1 MAEQKIIISI
11 QVNERE
17 SKNTNKA
24 LKVTKDNFDKLTAAE
39 QKAII
44 ADKQLSLSAKQ
55 LDKDLTA
62 KAAAANAAA
71 AATDNMRA
79 TSGLN
84 NAIIM
89 ETSRL
94 ASDASFGF
102 TAIANNLS
110 QLVNLVQM
118 NVKAT
123 GSFAGALRG
132 LFTAQAAFLV
142 GIQLL
147 ITYGDDLFKMLMK
160 NSAAAIDLF
169 KVFKDAGK
177 EVSSTS
183 GKFETYVRTLQDSN
197 KSQAEQAKAVN
208 GLKREF
214 PDYIAQLK
222 SADLTLTDV
231 ANKTKE
237 ATEQNNLYRESLKK
251 LALARAAQNQIEE
264 ESSAIIQAKIDFEE
278 RLRYI
283 EEQGDTGFELGIT
296 PEDAKIAVELYKSVY
311 DEIDQ
316 MNLTS
321 YEKEDELIKRKQ
333 ADRRIAT
340 GEFLA
345 SHYDELQ
352 EVIKVR
358 DKNIQ
363 SLIKYTIIETDT
375 VKGGIGKRNAAYK
388 AGDLDFE
395 KERQQS
401 RERELKSI
409 IKNEVALLLIES
421 GGIKERARIKQK
433 EFVEDEKR
441 KLDAFKRRT
450 KDQNAIIEATRLSEE
465 AIRNSETELNKY
477 IIRINDETNTK
488 LLQMEN
494 DFAKERYD
502 NKVKNDAE
510 FAELELLEE
519 TAHIGNEGRRARKLF
534 DLDTE
539 QLEQKKQRLEAE
551 MAFNATFMMG
561 LASDHK
567 TQIQLQEELTQV
579 EQDLSMKRIKIAEAE
594 AFAKREGLRV
604 TGDALG
610 AFAELAGKSTGEG
623 KALAIASTLIST
635 YQTAQSAYES
645 QFKPIAL
652 ADSPIRG
659 ALAAAAAIARGLAQV
674 KQIQSVKVPKEKGGG
689 GAKGAVSIQA
699 PDFNVVGA
707 SQTSQLAE
715 SVAGQQAKPV
725 KAFVVG
731 KDISTQQELDRNI
744 TNTASF
750 G

>member
-24 LKVTKDNFDKLTAAE
+24 LKITKDNFDKLTAAE

-44 ADKQLSLSAKQ
+44 ADKQLSLAAKQ

-110 QLVNLVQM
+110 QLVNLVQL
-118 NVKAT
+118 NAKAT
-123 GSFAGALRG
+123 GSFAGALKG
-132 LFTAQAAFLV
+132 LFTAQAGLLI

-147 ITYGDDLFKMLMK
+147 ITFGDDLYKGFIRLVKGSQLIKETM
-160 NSAAAIDLF
+160 S
-169 KVFKDAGK
+169 DAG
-177 EVSSTS
+177 STVES
-183 GKFETYVRTLQDSN
+183 TAGNFEMYIRTLQDSN
-197 KSQAEQAKAVN
+197 KSQEEQAEAIHLLN
-208 GLKREF
+208 QEF
-214 PDYIAQLK
+214 PEYVKSLK
-222 SADLTLTDV
+222 DAELTLKDV
-231 ANKTKE
+231 ANQTKE
-237 ATEQNNLYRESLKK
+237 ATRVTDLYRESIVRLAQSEAAKQKIQQLASEQVQITIDADLRLKELNSTEREAIELQQK
-251 LALARAAQNQIEE
+251 LNKLQEKSN
-264 ESSAIIQAKIDFEE
+264 IIQNDKKGFRVSE
-278 RLRYI
+278 RALQR
-283 EEQGDTGFELGIT
+283 E
-296 PEDAKIAVELYKSVY
+296 
-311 DEIDQ
+311 
-316 MNLTS
+316 N
-321 YEKEDELIKRKQ
+321 ELIMRQFTMRERKIMQ
-333 ADRRIAT
+333 TIFA
-340 GEFLA
+340 
-345 SHYDELQ
+345 
-352 EVIKVR
+352 R
-358 DKNIQ
+358 DKDIASRNEDMD
-363 SLIKYTIIETDT
+363 SLMKFVDLEIELNE
-375 VKGGIGKRNAAYK
+375 KGAGSRAKRNAAYK

-409 IKNEVALLLIES
+409 IKNEKAILLIES

-441 KLDAFKRRT
+441 RLDAFKRRT

-488 LLQMEN
+488 LLQMDN

-539 QLEQKKQRLEAE
+539 QLEQKKRRLQAE
-551 MAFNATFMMG
+551 MGFNSTFMMG
-561 LASDHK
+561 LASSTQ

-623 KALAIASTLIST
+623 KAMAIASTLIST
-635 YQTAQSAYES
+635 YQTAQSAFES

-674 KQIQSVKVPKEKGGG
+674 KQIQSVKVPGGKSG
-689 GAKGAVSIQA
+689 GAGRGSVSIQS

-707 SQTSQLAE
+707 SQTSQLSEAIATQE
-715 SVAGQQAKPV
+715 AKPV

>member
-24 LKVTKDNFDKLTAAE
+24 LKITKDNFDKLTAAE

-44 ADKQLSLSAKQ
+44 ADKQLSLAAKQ

-110 QLVNLVQM
+110 QLVNLVQL
-118 NVKAT
+118 NAKAT
-123 GSFAGALRG
+123 GSFAGALKG
-132 LFTAQAAFLV
+132 LFTAQAGLLI

-147 ITYGDDLFKMLMK
+147 ITFGDDLYKGFIRLVKGSQLIKETM
-160 NSAAAIDLF
+160 S
-169 KVFKDAGK
+169 DAG
-177 EVSSTS
+177 STVES
-183 GKFETYVRTLQDSN
+183 TAGNFEMYIRTLQDSN
-197 KSQAEQAKAVN
+197 KSQEEQAEAIHLLN
-208 GLKREF
+208 EEF
-214 PDYIAQLK
+214 PEYVK
-222 SADLTLTDV
+222 SLEDAELTLKDV
-231 ANKTKE
+231 ANQTKE
-237 ATEQNNLYRESLKK
+237 ATRVTDLYRESIVRLAQSEAAKQKIQQLASEQVQITIDADLRLKELNSTEREAIELQQK
-251 LALARAAQNQIEE
+251 LNKLQEKSN
-264 ESSAIIQAKIDFEE
+264 IIQNDKKGFRVSE
-278 RLRYI
+278 RALQR
-283 EEQGDTGFELGIT
+283 E
-296 PEDAKIAVELYKSVY
+296 
-311 DEIDQ
+311 
-316 MNLTS
+316 N
-321 YEKEDELIKRKQ
+321 ELIMRQFTMRERKIMQ
-333 ADRRIAT
+333 TIFA
-340 GEFLA
+340 
-345 SHYDELQ
+345 
-352 EVIKVR
+352 R
-358 DKNIQ
+358 DKDIASRNEDMD
-363 SLIKYTIIETDT
+363 SLMKFVDLEIELNE
-375 VKGGIGKRNAAYK
+375 KGAGSRAKRNAAYK

-409 IKNEVALLLIES
+409 IKNEKAILLIES

-441 KLDAFKRRT
+441 RLDAFKRRT

-488 LLQMEN
+488 LLQMDN

-539 QLEQKKQRLEAE
+539 QLEQKKQRLQAE

-561 LASDHK
+561 LASDQQ

-623 KALAIASTLIST
+623 KAMAIASTLIST
-635 YQTAQSAYES
+635 YQTAQSAFES

-674 KQIQSVKVPKEKGGG
+674 KQIQSVKVPGGKSG
-689 GAKGAVSIQA
+689 GAGRGSVSIQS

-707 SQTSQLAE
+707 SQTSQLSEAIATQE
-715 SVAGQQAKPV
+715 AKPV

>member
-24 LKVTKDNFDKLTAAE
+24 LKITKDNFDKLTAAE

-44 ADKQLSLSAKQ
+44 ADKQLSLAAKQ

-110 QLVNLVQM
+110 QLVNLVQL
-118 NVKAT
+118 NAKAT
-123 GSFAGALRG
+123 GSFAGALKG
-132 LFTAQAAFLV
+132 LFTAQAGLLI

-147 ITYGDDLFKMLMK
+147 ITFGDDLYKGFIRLVKGSQLIKETM
-160 NSAAAIDLF
+160 S
-169 KVFKDAGK
+169 DAG
-177 EVSSTS
+177 STVES
-183 GKFETYVRTLQDSN
+183 TAGNFEMYIRTLQDSN
-197 KSQAEQAKAVN
+197 KSQEEQAEAIHLLN
-208 GLKREF
+208 EEF
-214 PDYIAQLK
+214 PEYVK
-222 SADLTLTDV
+222 SLEDAELTLKDV
-231 ANKTKE
+231 ANQTKE
-237 ATEQNNLYRESLKK
+237 ATRVTDLYRESIVRLAQSEAAKQKIQQLASEQVQITIDADLRLKELNSTEREAIELQQK
-251 LALARAAQNQIEE
+251 LNKLQEKSN
-264 ESSAIIQAKIDFEE
+264 IIQNDKKGFRVSE
-278 RLRYI
+278 RALQR
-283 EEQGDTGFELGIT
+283 E
-296 PEDAKIAVELYKSVY
+296 
-311 DEIDQ
+311 
-316 MNLTS
+316 N
-321 YEKEDELIKRKQ
+321 ELIMRQFTMRERKIMQ
-333 ADRRIAT
+333 TIFA
-340 GEFLA
+340 
-345 SHYDELQ
+345 
-352 EVIKVR
+352 R
-358 DKNIQ
+358 DKDIASRNEDMD
-363 SLIKYTIIETDT
+363 SLMKFVDLEIELNE
-375 VKGGIGKRNAAYK
+375 KGAGSRAKRNAAYK

-409 IKNEVALLLIES
+409 IKNEKAILLIES

-441 KLDAFKRRT
+441 RLDAFKRRT

-488 LLQMEN
+488 LLQMDN

-539 QLEQKKQRLEAE
+539 QLEQKKRRLQAE
-551 MAFNATFMMG
+551 MAFNSTFMMG
-561 LASDHK
+561 LASSTQ

-623 KALAIASTLIST
+623 KAMAIASTLIST
-635 YQTAQSAYES
+635 YQTAQSAFES

-674 KQIQSVKVPKEKGGG
+674 KQIQSVKVPGGKSG
-689 GAKGAVSIQA
+689 GAGRGSVSIQS

-707 SQTSQLAE
+707 SQTSQLSEAIATQE
-715 SVAGQQAKPV
+715 AKPV

>member
-39 QKAII
+39 QKAIV
-44 ADKQLSLSAKQ
+44 ADKQLSLAAKK

-110 QLVNLVQM
+110 QLVNLVQL
-118 NVKAT
+118 NAKAT
-123 GSFAGALRG
+123 GSFAGALKG
-132 LFTAQAAFLV
+132 LFTAQAGLLI

-147 ITYGDDLFKMLMK
+147 ITFGDDLYKGFLRLVKGSQLIKETM
-160 NSAAAIDLF
+160 S
-169 KVFKDAGK
+169 DAG
-177 EVSSTS
+177 STVES
-183 GKFETYVRTLQDSN
+183 TAGNFEMYVRTLQDSN
-197 KSQAEQAKAVN
+197 KSQEEQAEAIHLLN
-208 GLKREF
+208 EEF
-214 PDYIAQLK
+214 PEYVKSLK
-222 SADLTLTDV
+222 DAELTLKDV
-231 ANKTKE
+231 ANQTKE
-237 ATEQNNLYRESLKK
+237 ATRVTDLYRESIVRLAQSEAAKQKIQQLASEQVQITIDAELRLRELNSTEKEAIEIKERLNK
-251 LALARAAQNQIEE
+251 LQE
-264 ESSAIIQAKIDFEE
+264 ESNIIQNDKKGFRVSE
-278 RLRYI
+278 RALQR
-283 EEQGDTGFELGIT
+283 E
-296 PEDAKIAVELYKSVY
+296 
-311 DEIDQ
+311 
-316 MNLTS
+316 N
-321 YEKEDELIKRKQ
+321 ELIMRNFTAREK
-333 ADRRIAT
+333 DI
-340 GEFLA
+340 LA
-345 SHYDELQ
+345 
-352 EVIKVR
+352 
-358 DKNIQ
+358 
-363 SLIKYTIIETDT
+363 TIILRDNNIES
-375 VKGGIGKRNAAYK
+375 RNKDIDSLMEFVDLEIKLLDDPRRRAAYK

-409 IKNEVALLLIES
+409 IKNEEALLRIES
-421 GGIKERARIKQK
+421 EGIKERARIKQK
-433 EFVEDEKR
+433 EFVEDER
-441 KLDAFKRRT
+441 RRLNAFKRRT

-488 LLQMEN
+488 LLQMQN
-494 DFAKERYD
+494 DFAKKRYD

-510 FAELELLEE
+510 FAELELLQE
-519 TAHIGNEGRRARKLF
+519 TADIGNEGRRARKLF

-539 QLEQKKQRLEAE
+539 RLEQQKQRLEGE
-551 MAFNATFMMG
+551 MAFRATFMGG
-561 LASDHK
+561 LMNDQQ
-567 TQIQLQEELTQV
+567 TQIQLQEQLTQV

-594 AFAKREGLRV
+594 ALAKREGLRV

-645 QFKPIAL
+645 QFKPLAL
-652 ADSPIRG
+652 VDSPVRG
-659 ALAAAAAIARGLAQV
+659 AIAAAAAIARGLAQV
-674 KQIQSVKVPKEKGGG
+674 KQIASVKVPREKGGSQPR
-689 GAKGAVSIQA
+689 GAVSIQS
-699 PDFNVVGA
+699 PEFNVVGA
-707 SQTSQLAE
+707 SQTSQLSEAIATQE
-715 SVAGQQAKPV
+715 AKPV

>member
-44 ADKQLSLSAKQ
+44 ADKQLSLAAKQ

-62 KAAAANAAA
+62 QAAAANAAA

-110 QLVNLVQM
+110 QLVNLVQL
-118 NVKAT
+118 NAKAT
-123 GSFAGALRG
+123 GSFSGALRG
-132 LFTAQAAFLV
+132 LFTAQAGLLI

-147 ITYGDDLFKMLMK
+147 ITFGDDLYNALIRLVKGTQIVKDTM
-160 NSAAAIDLF
+160 A
-169 KVFKDAGK
+169 DAG
-177 EVSSTS
+177 STVQ
-183 GKFETYVRTLQDSN
+183 GTAGNFEMYIKTLQDSN
-197 KSQAEQAKAVN
+197 KSQEEQAEAIQLLN
-208 GLKREF
+208 EEF
-214 PDYIAQLK
+214 PEYVESLK
-222 SADLTLTDV
+222 NADLTLDDV
-231 ANKTKE
+231 SEGTKE
-237 ATEQNNLYRESLKK
+237 ATRLTNLYRESIIR
-251 LALARAAQNQIEE
+251 LAKSEAAKQKIQELAAEQIQAQIDLDVELRESAISEE
-264 ESSAIIQAKIDFEE
+264 EAEKLFEE
-278 RLRYI
+278 RARRL
-283 EEQGDTGFELGIT
+283 EEASSKFSEAGKKTRAHTEALDDVRRSYTQEQREAMAAIKARN
-296 PEDAKIAVELYKSVY
+296 ESVESRQE
-311 DEIDQ
+311 EIDIL
-316 MNLTS
+316 MEFVDLEVESN
-321 YEKEDELIKRKQ
+321 EKGARS
-333 ADRRIAT
+333 RR
-340 GEFLA
+340 
-345 SHYDELQ
+345 
-352 EVIKVR
+352 
-358 DKNIQ
+358 
-363 SLIKYTIIETDT
+363 
-375 VKGGIGKRNAAYK
+375 KRNAAYK
-388 AGDLDFE
+388 EGDLDFE

-401 RERELKSI
+401 REREIKSI
-409 IKNEVALLLIES
+409 IKNEEVLLRIES
-421 GGIKERARIKQK
+421 EGIKERARIKQK

-441 KLDAFKRRT
+441 RLDAFKRRT
-450 KDQNAIIEATRLSEE
+450 DDAEAIAEATKLSNA
-465 AIRNSETELNKY
+465 AIANSEDELNQY
-477 IIRINDETNTK
+477 IIRINEETDTK
-488 LLQMEN
+488 LLQMQN
-494 DFAKERYD
+494 DFAKKRYD

-519 TAHIGNEGRRARKLF
+519 TADIGNEGRRATKLF
-534 DLDTE
+534 NLDTE
-539 QLEQKKQRLEAE
+539 QLEQKKARLEAE
-551 MAFNATFMMG
+551 MAFRSTFMFG
-561 LASDHK
+561 LMNDQQ

-579 EQDLSMKRIKIAEAE
+579 EQDLSKKRIKIAETE

-604 TGDALG
+604 AGDALD
-610 AFAELAGKSTGEG
+610 AFSELAGKETSKG

-635 YQTAQSAYES
+635 YQTAQAAYES
-645 QFKPIAL
+645 QFKPIATP
-652 ADSPIRG
+652 DSPIRG
-659 ALAAAAAIARGLAQV
+659 AIAAAAAIARGLAQV
-674 KQIQSVKVPKEKGGG
+674 KQIRSVKVPKEKGGG
-689 GAKGAVSIQA
+689 GAQGAVQIQA

-707 SQTSQLAE
+707 SQTSQLAQTITE
-715 SVAGQQAKPV
+715 QKAKPV

>member
-39 QKAII
+39 QKAIV
-44 ADKQLSLSAKQ
+44 ADKQLSLAAKK

-110 QLVNLVQM
+110 QLVNLVQL
-118 NVKAT
+118 NAKAT
-123 GSFAGALRG
+123 GSFAGALKG
-132 LFTAQAAFLV
+132 LFTAQAALLI

-147 ITYGDDLFKMLMK
+147 ITFGDDLYKGFLRLVKGSQLIKETM
-160 NSAAAIDLF
+160 S
-169 KVFKDAGK
+169 DAG
-177 EVSSTS
+177 STVERTA
-183 GKFETYVRTLQDSN
+183 GNFEMYIRTLQYSN
-197 KSQAEQAKAVN
+197 KSQEEQAEAIHLLN
-208 GLKREF
+208 EEF
-214 PDYIAQLK
+214 PEYVQSLK
-222 SADLTLTDV
+222 NAELTLEDV
-231 ANKTKE
+231 AAQTKE
-237 ATEQNNLYRESLKK
+237 ATRVTDLYRESIIR
-251 LALARAAQNQIEE
+251 LAQSEAA
-264 ESSAIIQAKIDFEE
+264 
-278 RLRYI
+278 
-283 EEQGDTGFELGIT
+283 
-296 PEDAKIAVELYKSVY
+296 
-311 DEIDQ
+311 
-316 MNLTS
+316 
-321 YEKEDELIKRKQ
+321 KQ
-333 ADRRIAT
+333 
-340 GEFLA
+340 
-345 SHYDELQ
+345 
-352 EVIKVR
+352 K
-358 DKNIQ
+358 IQ
-363 SLIKYTIIETDT
+363 SLASEQVQITIDADLSLKELNSTEEEAIELQQKLNKLREESNLIQADEKGLTVSENALRRENELIMRNFTAREKDILATINQRDRNIKSRDEDIDSLMKFVDLEIELNE
-375 VKGGIGKRNAAYK
+375 KGARSRAKRNAAYK

-409 IKNEVALLLIES
+409 IKNEEALLRIES
-421 GGIKERARIKQK
+421 EGIKERARIKQK
-433 EFVEDEKR
+433 EFVEDER
-441 KLDAFKRRT
+441 RRLDAFKRRT
-450 KDQNAIIEATRLSEE
+450 KDQDAIIEATRLSEE
-465 AIRNSETELNKY
+465 AIRNSETELNQY
-477 IIRINDETNTK
+477 IIRINAETNTK
-488 LLQMEN
+488 LLQMQN

-510 FAELELLEE
+510 FAELELLDE
-519 TAHIGNEGRRARKLF
+519 TADIGNEGRRARKLF

-539 QLEQKKQRLEAE
+539 RLEQQKQRLEGE
-551 MAFNATFMMG
+551 MAFRATFMGG
-561 LASDHK
+561 LMNDQQ
-567 TQIQLQEELTQV
+567 TQIQLQEQLTQV

-635 YQTAQSAYES
+635 YQTAQSAFES

-652 ADSPIRG
+652 PDSPVRG
-659 ALAAAAAIARGLAQV
+659 AIAAAAAIARGLAQV
-674 KQIQSVKVPKEKGGG
+674 KQIRSVKVPKEKGGG
-689 GAKGAVSIQA
+689 GQGATSLQA

-707 SQTSQLAE
+707 SQTSQLAQA
-715 SVAGQQAKPV
+715 VTTQQEKPV